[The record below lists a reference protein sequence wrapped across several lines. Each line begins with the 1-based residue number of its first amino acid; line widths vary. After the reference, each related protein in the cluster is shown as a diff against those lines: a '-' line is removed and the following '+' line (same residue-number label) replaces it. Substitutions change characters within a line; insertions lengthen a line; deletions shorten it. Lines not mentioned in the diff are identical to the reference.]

1 MKRIRFNGLLGF
13 LALSLTVII
22 VGSFL
27 GYRIAEP
34 LFLPDTFPKQVVEV
48 SPSAQTF
55 YEFVETFTQKTSL
68 PDESLRGLSVLAGF
82 YCLIWCIALLIKKTS
97 RVRHLLATIGLF
109 IITFLAAGIIGYGFT
124 SLMRSLGFIHAE
136 TSTSLSIPAIFSIL
150 CAFLFASAAAIRAK
164 SRQTVLIGGMLLYC
178 LLNTIF
184 VFAQCH
190 MAYLFS
196 IPVLSTLIY
205 SVLIR
210 YNNQFNSSKLLQIVY
225 IELSGTLIVMIYTP
239 VVLLLR
245 NTYSP
250 DMIIMATQLVVSSVL
265 PICIMAAAC
274 MVGKADKLPEETPDT
289 LDEDRYNISF
299 FESAEVVKYTIEL
312 IDKDS

>member
-1 MKRIRFNGLLGF
+1 MKRIRSNGLLSF
-13 LALSLTVII
+13 LALSLAII
-22 VGSFL
+22 AVGAFL
-27 GYRIAEP
+27 GYRTAEP
-34 LFLPDTFPKQVVEV
+34 IFLPVSFPSQVVEV
-48 SPSAQTF
+48 SPSAQTY
-55 YEFVETFTQKTSL
+55 YEFVETFSQETSL
-68 PDESLRGLSVLAGF
+68 SDESLRGLSVLAGL
-82 YCLIWCIALLIKKTS
+82 YCLIWCIALLIKKTTQTKNVLTS
-97 RVRHLLATIGLF
+97 IGFF
-109 IITFLAAGIIGYGFT
+109 IITFLIAGVFGYGFIA
-124 SLMRSLGFIHAE
+124 LLKSLGFIHAE
-136 TSTSLSIPAIFSIL
+136 AATKLFILTIVSIL
-150 CAFLFASAAAIRAK
+150 SAFLIVPTAAIRAK
-164 SRQTVLIGGMLLYC
+164 SKQTVLIGGMLLYC

-184 VFAQCH
+184 AFAQCH